1 MKILS
6 VVGARPNFMKIAPVL
21 GELRHVPEVE
31 HLLVHSGQ
39 HYDQQLSGNFFDELA
54 LPMADVNLQ
63 VGSGSHAE
71 QTAEVMKRLEPVLVD
86 FKPDLVI
93 VVGDIN
99 STMATAITAAKL
111 NIRIAHIEAGLRSFD
126 SSMPEE
132 VNRRVTDALSDL
144 LFVSEESGVR
154 NLRAEGVPQ
163 ERIFFVGN
171 VMIDTLLRHRE
182 VAKQSPILETLGLLV
197 DNNVIPYSV
206 LTLHRPS
213 NVDHFETLDGLL
225 SAVHEIA
232 QDMPV
237 LFPIH
242 PRTMGRIK
250 ELGLSK
256 YFSSRTQSNTGLI
269 SLDPMGYLEFLCLMD
284 HAALV
289 MTDSGGIQEE
299 TTVLNVPCLTLR
311 ENTERP
317 ATVEQGTNQIVG
329 TDSARILKAARSVLR
344 NPPSLTQHPPLWDGK
359 AAQRIVEILAEQNHL
374 SVSAG
379 HRAEIT
385 TSTGKN

>member
-21 GELRHVPEVE
+21 TELRHVPEAK

-54 LPMADVNLQ
+54 LPKADVNLQ

-71 QTAEVMKRLEPVLVD
+71 QTAEVMKRLEPVLLD

-93 VVGDIN
+93 VVGDVN
-99 STMATAITAAKL
+99 STMATAITAAKM

-132 VNRRVTDALSDL
+132 INRRVTDALSDL
-144 LFVSEESGVR
+144 LFVSEESGVL
-154 NLRAEGVPQ
+154 NLRAEGVPP
-163 ERIFFVGN
+163 ERICFVGN
-171 VMIDTLLRHRE
+171 VMIDTLLHHRE
-182 VAKQSPILETLGLLV
+182 VAKQSSILETLRLRV
-197 DNNVIPYSV
+197 ADAVIPYAV

-213 NVDHFETLDGLL
+213 NVDHFETLNGLL

-232 QDMPV
+232 RDMPV

-256 YFSSRTQSNTGLI
+256 YFSSRTQTNGGLI

-284 HAALV
+284 HASLV

-311 ENTERP
+311 DNTERP

-329 TDSARILKAARSVLR
+329 TDPARILNAARSVLR
-344 NPPSLTQHPPLWDGK
+344 NPPSSDQCPPLWDGK

-374 SVSAG
+374 SVSAE
-379 HRAEIT
+379 HRVELSNSA
-385 TSTGKN
+385 GKN

>member
-21 GELRHVPEVE
+21 RELRHVPEVE

-182 VAKQSPILETLGLLV
+182 VAKQSPILETLGLRV

-225 SAVHEIA
+225 SALHEIA

-344 NPPSLTQHPPLWDGK
+344 NPPSLAQHPPLWDGK

-385 TSTGKN
+385 KSTGKN